1 MARARRQA
9 DKALMRLLA
18 ALLLLICF
26 AGEASAHA
34 SLAFSEPRD
43 GTVLAKAPQTIQ
55 LRFNESVTA
64 GAVKLVDA
72 AGKVRSDATVEAKD
86 EAITIALPAD
96 LPRGTQI
103 ISYRVISQDGHPVSG
118 AITFSIG
125 EPTAN
130 KVSENSGAGINGLI
144 WLSRIALYLGLF
156 FGVGGAFFLDWIA
169 GKRALSGVIT
179 AALIVGMAGAVASLG
194 LQGIDVLG
202 LPLSDVFAG
211 APWKIALGTSLG
223 PSLLIAIAALA
234 LGLADLRSRVSG
246 LSRTLS
252 AFALSGVGLSLA
264 ASGHAATAPPEILT
278 RPAVFLH
285 GVSVAFWLGAL
296 APLLAIL
303 RQPEAK
309 PLPILQRFSSVAI
322 AVVAVL
328 TLTGLTL
335 ATIQLERFAAL
346 VTTKYGIILSIKL
359 ALVIALL
366 SLAAL
371 NRLRFTPAL
380 ARNANAVQPLSRSI
394 LVEGLLAVGILAVV
408 AGWRFTPP
416 PRSLIPDAPLAIH
429 IHSDKAMFQVLV
441 SPGRVG
447 SDDFVLQLM
456 NGDGTLLHAK
466 EATLTLSLPERGI
479 DEIERQGTLGRDGFW
494 HVAKVPLSVPGHWHV
509 RIDALVTDFEKI
521 TLEDDID
528 VATQ

>member
-1 MARARRQA
+1 
-9 DKALMRLLA
+9 MRLLA

-34 SLAFSEPRD
+34 SLAFAEPRD
-43 GTVLAKAPQTIQ
+43 STVLAQAPKTVQ

-64 GAVKLVDA
+64 GAVNLIDA
-72 AGKVRSDATVEAKD
+72 AGKLRSDATVEAKD
-86 EAITIALPAD
+86 EAITVTLPAD

-118 AITFSIG
+118 AVTFSIG

-130 KVSENSGAGINGLI
+130 KAPENADAGVNGLI
-144 WLSRIALYLGLF
+144 WLSRIGLYLGLF
-156 FGVGGAFFLDWIA
+156 LGIGGTFFLNWIA
-169 GKRALSGVIT
+169 REKAASRLIA
-179 AALIVGMAGAVASLG
+179 AALIIGIVGAIASLG
-194 LQGIDVLG
+194 LQGLDVLG
-202 LPLSDVFAG
+202 LPLGRVLAV
-211 APWKIALGTSLG
+211 APWKIAIDTSLG
-223 PSLLIAIAALA
+223 PSLLIAIAALV
-234 LGLADLRSRVSG
+234 LGLFALRSD
-246 LSRTLS
+246 LS
-252 AFALSGVGLSLA
+252 AGSRALSALALAGVGFSLA

-278 RPAVFLH
+278 RPAVFVH
-285 GVSVAFWLGAL
+285 GVGVAFWLGAF
-296 APLLAIL
+296 APLVAIM
-303 RQPEAK
+303 RRPQAK
-309 PLPILQRFSSVAI
+309 PLPVLQRFSSVAVV
-322 AVVAVL
+322 VVAVL
-328 TLTGLTL
+328 ALTGLTL
-335 ATIQLERFAAL
+335 ATIQLESFAAL
-346 VTTKYGIILSIKL
+346 VTTKYGVILSIKL
-359 ALVIALL
+359 ALVAGLL
-366 SLAAL
+366 GLAAL
-371 NRLRFTPAL
+371 NRFRFTPAL
-380 ARNANAVQPLSRSI
+380 ARNANAAQPLSRSI
-394 LVEGLLAVGILAVV
+394 LLEGALALGILAMV

-479 DEIERQGTLGRDGFW
+479 DEIEREGTLGADGFW
-494 HVAKVPLSVPGHWHV
+494 HVAKVPLTVPGRWHV

-521 TLEDDID
+521 SLEDDID